1 MQWARKAV
9 NYYSSINPATLTGAI
24 DVIVVE
30 RPTESGDVEL
40 ACSPF
45 HVRFGKL
52 SVLRPVD
59 KKVRIHVNDRR
70 VPFYMKVGETGE
82 AFFVFETEA
91 DVPADM
97 QTSPLSG
104 PVSDDGRSDNGDG
117 EIEALD
123 LDAPATEQDTEE
135 PREADE
141 DQPLTPTPSNPSS
154 PNSSRY
160 VSLAGTQ
167 ANSPTVPFRSFPST
181 PFLPTNSHSRSASID
196 HVTAQPLTDSP
207 GDEVDDPHETAR
219 KKATHVPSPVARA
232 AEKAAG
238 IGAAAFNRPAQEL
251 RDASLRRQVKEEAGG
266 KTGRRRSARDEYD
279 LKGEPAEVGQPDDRL
294 QAGLNGLSLNDH
306 REGQKPTDTSEET
319 GDAVIRAAR
328 HRNAD
333 VRALLGGKDGLGDAI
348 DGTGDR
354 RPSFS
359 TKRFPTGELKID
371 SDQLLRDAQGHE
383 YGGAPEDTGG
393 LMLDVSGYKLES
405 EKDEEKG
412 KLKGAEQELRD
423 VNRLDLDEKS
433 EKEVMLFTQALL
445 QSTDPST
452 LRSLFGEDDATSR
465 ASSPV
470 PHLDLDKADG
480 GGDSADRKIGPRP
493 RASSPRPV
501 SVSDLQSIHAESD
514 IASSPDD
521 GVYHA
526 TPKQFTLRTG
536 GTVHVFE
543 LSLCGTDAFAQ
554 VNKTVADRLF
564 AEHQITFNEFLEQDS
579 IPDNPDL
586 VVKYAGRYLTWDNA
600 SPVLASLAVYRK
612 SLLAHPEHHRHAD
625 TTTDEQGKT
634 HRRGWSLWWGRSRTT
649 TAETASTAS
658 APTGESSPPTSPPIS
673 PPGTPKSLPVSD
685 AVDSKSLKL
694 KKGMNNISFSVRSS
708 YSGIATC
715 TSRIFLWESDFQ
727 VVISDIDGTITKSDA
742 LGHVFTMIG
751 RDWTHLGV
759 AKLYTDISRNGY
771 KMMYLTSRAI
781 GQADTTR
788 EYLKGIKQ
796 NGFQLPDGPV
806 IMSPDREVIMRKP
819 EVFKMACL
827 RDIQRL
833 FGDRSPFYAGF
844 GNRITDALSY
854 RSVDIPSSRIFTIDS
869 NGEVKMELLEL
880 AGYKSSYIHMTDL
893 VDQMFPPINRTN
905 APEYTDFNFWR
916 APLPAFD
923 IDIPE
928 LAPPS
933 PALSARSDQSTS
945 RISLSRLGNLASSL
959 SRRSSRNALNDA
971 SSITSGGTNR
981 NVRGA
986 TPTSPLLQ
994 ATVPEEHGDDEAE
1007 VGYDE
1012 SFLGNG
1018 SRSSS
1023 MPGSFDES
1031 DFDRYR
1037 AMAGD
1042 RTGAKSTTSEAEA
1055 YKKKVQGREDDA
1067 EEEEEE
1073 DEDVPEDLDAEVD
1086 DFGDQL
1092 DFSSVP
1098 LLLEQ
1103 ARQSVEEAADEEEGG
1118 LGSVKVVRETFVVPV
1133 GLKVGRRTGGDG
1145 GTGARAGVAPTK
1157 PQESADILKTV
1168 GKLKA
1173 LRPLFTWAIHHPLR
1187 FLYHYM
1193 LVPIAKL
1200 LLLATTALL
1209 RLLLALILAAASPVR
1224 SLASLITTPLIIAW
1238 SAFAALAP
1246 LWWALGGALT
1256 FGAGLGFVAG
1266 LVAGRTTREIIDDTV
1281 DRTTGTLR
1289 WLGVLEK
1296 KREAGLGGFGQGAR
1310 LEKVPSGPARRMSD
1324 KARGKQRSNSNES
1337 VSRSS
1342 SEAFD
1347 IPHASIISTSPRLNP
1362 LLQRFKREAT
1372 AYSSARNEG
1381 LAYVDY

>member
-59 KKVRIHVNDRR
+59 KKVRIHVNDER

-104 PVSDDGRSDNGDG
+104 PVSDDGRSDNGEG

-123 LDAPATEQDTEE
+123 LDAPAAEAE

-141 DQPLTPTPSNPSS
+141 DQPLAPTPSNPSS

-167 ANSPTVPFRSFPST
+167 ANSPTVPFRSFPPT
-181 PFLPTNSHSRSASID
+181 PFLPANSHSRSASVD
-196 HVTAQPLTDSP
+196 HVTAEPLTESP
-207 GDEVDDPHETAR
+207 ADEVDDPHEAAS

-238 IGAAAFNRPAQEL
+238 IGAAAFNKPAQGL
-251 RDASLRRQVKEEAGG
+251 HDASLRRQVKEEASGG

-294 QAGLNGLSLNDH
+294 QAGLNGLSLDDR

-333 VRALLGGKDGLGDAI
+333 VRALLGGKDGLGDAV

-359 TKRFPTGELKID
+359 TKRFPTGELKIN

-423 VNRLDLDEKS
+423 VNRLELDEKS

-452 LRSLFGEDDATSR
+452 LRNLFGDDDPTSR

-470 PHLDLDKADG
+470 PHLDLDKAD
-480 GGDSADRKIGPRP
+480 DSSERRIGPRP

-612 SLLAHPEHHRHAD
+612 SLVAHPEHHRHTD
-625 TTTDEQGKT
+625 STTDEQGKS
-634 HRRGWSLWWGRSRTT
+634 HRRGWSLWWGRSRTS
-649 TAETASTAS
+649 TADTISTAS
-658 APTGESSPPTSPPIS
+658 APIGETSPPTSPPIS

-685 AVDSKSLKL
+685 TNDSVPPLPHHDDDEFPPEDHSKHYAKTLRLTSDQLKTLKL
-694 KKGMNNISFSVRSS
+694 KKGMNTISFSVRSS

-715 TSRIFLWESDFQ
+715 SSRVFLWESDFQ

-806 IMSPDREVIMRKP
+806 IMSPDRLMTSLHREVIMRKP

-893 VDQMFPPINRTN
+893 VDQMFPPINRTS

-923 IDIPE
+923 IEIPE

-971 SSITSGGTNR
+971 SSVTSGGTNR

-994 ATVPEEHGDDEAE
+994 ATVPEEHGDDEAD
-1007 VGYDE
+1007 VGDDE
-1012 SFLGNG
+1012 SFLGNR

-1042 RTGAKSTTSEAEA
+1042 RSGAKSTTSEAEA
-1055 YKKKVQGREDDA
+1055 YKKKVQGGVQDA
-1067 EEEEEE
+1067 DEEEEE
-1073 DEDVPEDLDAEVD
+1073 DEEVPEDMDAEVD

-1098 LLLEQ
+1098 YL
-1103 ARQSVEEAADEEEGG
+1103 
-1118 LGSVKVVRETFVVPV
+1118 
-1133 GLKVGRRTGGDG
+1133 
-1145 GTGARAGVAPTK
+1145 
-1157 PQESADILKTV
+1157 
-1168 GKLKA
+1168 
-1173 LRPLFTWAIHHPLR
+1173 
-1187 FLYHYM
+1187 
-1193 LVPIAKL
+1193 
-1200 LLLATTALL
+1200 
-1209 RLLLALILAAASPVR
+1209 
-1224 SLASLITTPLIIAW
+1224 
-1238 SAFAALAP
+1238 
-1246 LWWALGGALT
+1246 
-1256 FGAGLGFVAG
+1256 
-1266 LVAGRTTREIIDDTV
+1266 
-1281 DRTTGTLR
+1281 
-1289 WLGVLEK
+1289 
-1296 KREAGLGGFGQGAR
+1296 
-1310 LEKVPSGPARRMSD
+1310 
-1324 KARGKQRSNSNES
+1324 
-1337 VSRSS
+1337 
-1342 SEAFD
+1342 
-1347 IPHASIISTSPRLNP
+1347 
-1362 LLQRFKREAT
+1362 
-1372 AYSSARNEG
+1372 
-1381 LAYVDY
+1381 